1 MQVTNILLTAVNAV
15 FPIILLIALGYLL
28 RRKGML
34 GDGFLENGNKVV
46 FTVSL
51 PVMLFVNVYSIESI
65 ADIRWD
71 IVIYSSIAVCVVF
84 ALGVVTAVL
93 TTSVSERRGVILQA
107 TFRSNY
113 AIVGMTLAGYLGGQ
127 EAVAVSAVLSSVAVP
142 LMNMLAVVALTI
154 FIKGEGVSKISPR
167 RILVDIV
174 KNPLIRGVALGL
186 LCLVI
191 RMVQVK
197 LFGRVVFALNRQ
209 LKFVYEAL
217 NSLKALTT
225 PLALLVLGGQFTF
238 SAAKSLRKEIIVSV
252 FWRLVLAP
260 LIGIGGA
267 YLADRLGWIHCGA
280 AEYPALI
287 ALFASP
293 IAVSSAI
300 MAKEMKNDEQLGSQL
315 VVWTCLCSAV
325 TLFVIVCLL
334 MTFGLIPA

>member
-1 MQVTNILLTAVNAV
+1 
-15 FPIILLIALGYLL
+15 
-28 RRKGML
+28 
-34 GDGFLENGNKVV
+34 
-46 FTVSL
+46 
-51 PVMLFVNVYSIESI
+51 
-65 ADIRWD
+65 
-71 IVIYSSIAVCVVF
+71 
-84 ALGVVTAVL
+84 
-93 TTSVSERRGVILQA
+93 
-107 TFRSNY
+107 
-113 AIVGMTLAGYLGGQ
+113 
-127 EAVAVSAVLSSVAVP
+127 VAVSAVLSSVAVP
-142 LMNMLAVVALTI
+142 LINMLAVVALTI

-167 RILVDIV
+167 RILVNIV